1 MKTNFV
7 LPSPGSHSD
16 PPTTD
21 FERPQSLSGTILE
34 SATTSHAY
42 FVPNRRYFLDVFIPF
57 LSLLWP
63 ISYTLKSFP

>member
-1 MKTNFV
+1 MKTNFI
-7 LPSPGSHSD
+7 LPFPGSHFGT
-16 PPTTD
+16 PTID
-21 FERPQSLSGTILE
+21 FEKPQSLSGTILE

-42 FVPNRRYFLDVFIPF
+42 LVPNRRYFLDVFIPF